1 MKKIVLTLVLVMVLA
16 TLVFAETEKIAY
28 IDTDRIMMS
37 SPETQEA
44 QTILMGERQKWE
56 QEIAD
61 MDAEIEQ
68 LYADYNS
75 KKMILTESGKQE
87 AETKITSLSEAR
99 QAKVQEIFGE
109 NGKFVQRQNELLEP
123 ILNKLKTIIEKVSVE
138 NNYSIVL
145 DASAGSVL
153 YAKPN
158 LDITDIILDEMEKVV
173 E

>member
-87 AETKITSLSEAR
+87 AETKITNMSEAR

>member
-1 MKKIVLTLVLVMVLA
+1 MKKIVLTIILAMVL
-16 TLVFAETEKIAY
+16 TTVVFAETEKIAY
-28 IDTDRIMMS
+28 IDTDKIMMK

-61 MDAEIEQ
+61 MDTEIQQ
-68 LYADYNS
+68 LYTDYDS

-87 AETKITSLSEAR
+87 AENKITSLTETR
-99 QAKVQEIFGE
+99 QAKVQELFGE

-145 DASAGSVL
+145 DASAGSIL

>member
-1 MKKIVLTLVLVMVLA
+1 MKKIVLTIVLTVILT
-16 TLVFAETEKIAY
+16 TLVFAEAEKIAY
-28 IDTDRIMMS
+28 IDTDRIMMT

-68 LYADYNS
+68 LYADYES

-87 AETKITSLSEAR
+87 AETKIMSLSEAR
-99 QAKVQEIFGE
+99 QAKVQELFGE
-109 NGKFVQRQNELLEP
+109 NGTFVQRQNELLAP
-123 ILNKLKTIIEKVSVE
+123 ILNKLKTIIEKVAIE
-138 NNYSIVL
+138 NNYSVIL
-145 DASAGSVL
+145 DASAGSIL
-153 YAKPN
+153 YAKPS
-158 LDITDIILDEMEKVV
+158 LDITDSILNEMEKSV

>member
-1 MKKIVLTLVLVMVLA
+1 MKKIVLTIILAMVL
-16 TLVFAETEKIAY
+16 TTVVFAETEKIAY
-28 IDTDRIMMS
+28 IDTDKIMMK

-61 MDAEIEQ
+61 MDTEIQQ
-68 LYADYNS
+68 LYTDYDS

-87 AETKITSLSEAR
+87 AENKITSLTETR
-99 QAKVQEIFGE
+99 QAKVQELFGE

-145 DASAGSVL
+145 DASAGSIL

-158 LDITDIILDEMEKVV
+158 LDITDIILDEMEKTV

>member
-1 MKKIVLTLVLVMVLA
+1 MKKIVLTIVLA
-16 TLVFAETEKIAY
+16 VILTTIVFAEAEKIAY
-28 IDTDRIMMS
+28 IDTDRIMMT

-61 MDAEIEQ
+61 IDAEIEQ
-68 LYADYNS
+68 LYADYES

-87 AETKITSLSEAR
+87 AETKIMTMSESR
-99 QAKVQEIFGE
+99 QARVQELFGE
-109 NGKFVQRQNELLEP
+109 NGKFVQKQNELLAP

-138 NNYSIVL
+138 NNYSLIL
-145 DASAGSVL
+145 DASAGSIL
-153 YAKPN
+153 YAKPS
-158 LDITDIILDEMEKVV
+158 LDITDVILDEMEKSV

>member
-1 MKKIVLTLVLVMVLA
+1 MKKIVLTIVLA
-16 TLVFAETEKIAY
+16 MILTTLVFAEAEKIAY
-28 IDTDRIMMS
+28 IDTDRIMMT

-68 LYADYNS
+68 LYADYES

-87 AETKITSLSEAR
+87 AETKIMTMSEAR
-99 QAKVQEIFGE
+99 QAKVQELFGE
-109 NGKFVQRQNELLEP
+109 NGTFVQRQNELLAP
-123 ILNKLKTIIEKVSVE
+123 ILNKLKTIIEKVAIE
-138 NNYSIVL
+138 NNYSVIL
-145 DASAGSVL
+145 DASAGSIL
-153 YAKPN
+153 YAKPS
-158 LDITDIILDEMEKVV
+158 LDITDTILDEMDKAV

>member
-1 MKKIVLTLVLVMVLA
+1 MKKIVLTIILA
-16 TLVFAETEKIAY
+16 TVVTTLVFAEAEKIAY
-28 IDTDRIMMS
+28 IDTDRIMMT

-44 QTILMGERQKWE
+44 QTILMGEREKWE

-61 MDAEIEQ
+61 IDAEIQQ
-68 LYADYNS
+68 LYADYES

-87 AETKITSLSEAR
+87 AEAKIMSMSETR

-109 NGKFVQRQNELLEP
+109 NGTFVQRQNELLAP

-145 DASAGSVL
+145 DASAGSIL

-158 LDITDIILDEMEKVV
+158 LDITDSILDEMEKAV

>member
-1 MKKIVLTLVLVMVLA
+1 MKKIVLTIVLA
-16 TLVFAETEKIAY
+16 VILTTLAFAEAEKIAY
-28 IDTDRIMMS
+28 IDTDRIMMT

-68 LYADYNS
+68 LYADYES

-87 AETKITSLSEAR
+87 AETKIMALSEAR
-99 QAKVQEIFGE
+99 QAKVQELFGE
-109 NGKFVQRQNELLEP
+109 NGTFVQRQNELLAP
-123 ILNKLKTIIEKVSVE
+123 ILNKLKTIIEKVAIE
-138 NNYSIVL
+138 NNYSVIL
-145 DASAGSVL
+145 DASAGSIL
-153 YAKPN
+153 YAKPS
-158 LDITDIILDEMEKVV
+158 LDITDSILDEMEKAV

>member
-1 MKKIVLTLVLVMVLA
+1 MKKIVLTIILAMVLT
-16 TLVFAETEKIAY
+16 TLVFAEAEKIAY
-28 IDTDRIMMS
+28 IDTDKIMMK

-61 MDAEIEQ
+61 MDTEIQQ
-68 LYADYNS
+68 LYTDYDS

-87 AETKITSLSEAR
+87 AENKITSLTETR
-99 QAKVQEIFGE
+99 QAKVQELFGE

-145 DASAGSVL
+145 DASAGSIL

>member
-1 MKKIVLTLVLVMVLA
+1 MKKIVLTIVLA
-16 TLVFAETEKIAY
+16 VILSTLVFAEAEKIAY
-28 IDTDRIMMS
+28 IDTDRIMMTS
-37 SPETQEA
+37 TETQEA
-44 QTILMGERQKWE
+44 QTILVGERQKWE

-61 MDAEIEQ
+61 IDTQIEQ
-68 LYADYNS
+68 LYSDYES

-87 AETKITSLSEAR
+87 AETKIMTMTETR
-99 QAKVQEIFGE
+99 QSKVQELFGE
-109 NGKFVQRQNELLEP
+109 NGKFVQRQNELLAP
-123 ILNKLKTIIEKVSVE
+123 ILNKLKTVIEKVSVE

-158 LDITDIILDEMEKVV
+158 LDITDTILDEMEKTV

>member
-1 MKKIVLTLVLVMVLA
+1 MKKIVLTIVFAVILT
-16 TLVFAETEKIAY
+16 TLVFAEAEKLAY
-28 IDTDRIMMS
+28 IDTDRIMMT

-68 LYADYNS
+68 LYADYES

-87 AETKITSLSEAR
+87 AETKIMSLSEAR
-99 QAKVQEIFGE
+99 QAKVQELFGE
-109 NGKFVQRQNELLEP
+109 NGTFVQRQNELLAP
-123 ILNKLKTIIEKVSVE
+123 ILNKLKTIIEKVAIE
-138 NNYSIVL
+138 NNYSIIL
-145 DASAGSVL
+145 DASAGSIL
-153 YAKPN
+153 YAKPS
-158 LDITDIILDEMEKVV
+158 LDITDSILDEMEKAV

>member
-1 MKKIVLTLVLVMVLA
+1 MKKIVLTIVLA
-16 TLVFAETEKIAY
+16 VVLSTLVFAEAEKIAY
-28 IDTDRIMMS
+28 IDTDRIMMTS
-37 SPETQEA
+37 TETQEA
-44 QTILMGERQKWE
+44 QTILVGERQKWE

-61 MDAEIEQ
+61 IDTEIEQ
-68 LYADYNS
+68 LYADYES

-87 AETKITSLSEAR
+87 AETKIMTMTESR
-99 QAKVQEIFGE
+99 QSKVQELFGE
-109 NGKFVQRQNELLEP
+109 NGKFIQRQNELLAP
-123 ILNKLKTIIEKVSVE
+123 ILNKLKTVIEKVSVE

-158 LDITDIILDEMEKVV
+158 LDITDAILDEMEKTV

>member
-1 MKKIVLTLVLVMVLA
+1 MKKIVLTMVLA
-16 TLVFAETEKIAY
+16 MVLTTLVFAETEKIAY
-28 IDTDRIMMS
+28 IDTDRIMMT

-61 MDAEIEQ
+61 MDTEIEQ
-68 LYADYNS
+68 LYADYES

-87 AETKITSLSEAR
+87 AETKIMSMSEAR

-109 NGKFVQRQNELLEP
+109 NGTFVQRQNELLAP
-123 ILNKLKTIIEKVSVE
+123 ILNKLKTIIEKVSIE

-158 LDITDIILDEMEKVV
+158 LDITDTILSEMEKTV

>member
-1 MKKIVLTLVLVMVLA
+1 MKKIVLTIVLA
-16 TLVFAETEKIAY
+16 VILSTLVFAEAEKIAY
-28 IDTDRIMMS
+28 IDTDRIMMTS
-37 SPETQEA
+37 TETQEA
-44 QTILMGERQKWE
+44 QTILVGERQKWE

-61 MDAEIEQ
+61 IDTEIEQ
-68 LYADYNS
+68 LYADYES

-87 AETKITSLSEAR
+87 AETKIMTMTESR
-99 QAKVQEIFGE
+99 QSKVQELFGE
-109 NGKFVQRQNELLEP
+109 NGKFIQRQNELLAP
-123 ILNKLKTIIEKVSVE
+123 ILNKLKTVIEKVSVE

-158 LDITDIILDEMEKVV
+158 LDITDAILDEMEKTV

>member
-1 MKKIVLTLVLVMVLA
+1 MKKIVLTMVLA
-16 TLVFAETEKIAY
+16 VILTTLVFAEAEKIAY
-28 IDTDRIMMS
+28 IDTDRIMMT

-56 QEIAD
+56 KEIAD

-68 LYADYNS
+68 LYADYES

-87 AETKITSLSEAR
+87 AEAKIMSMSEAR
-99 QAKVQEIFGE
+99 QAQVQEIFGE
-109 NGKFVQRQNELLEP
+109 NGKFVQRQNELLAP
-123 ILNKLKTIIEKVSVE
+123 ILNKLKTIIEKVAIE
-138 NNYSIVL
+138 NNYAIIL
-145 DASAGSVL
+145 DASAGSLL

-158 LDITDIILDEMEKVV
+158 LDITDSILDEMNKAV

>member
-1 MKKIVLTLVLVMVLA
+1 MKKIVLTTVLA
-16 TLVFAETEKIAY
+16 MILTTLVFAEAEKIAY
-28 IDTDRIMMS
+28 IDTDRIMMT

-68 LYADYNS
+68 LYADYES

-87 AETKITSLSEAR
+87 AETKIMAMSEAR
-99 QAKVQEIFGE
+99 QAKVQELFGE
-109 NGKFVQRQNELLEP
+109 NGTFVQRQNELLAP
-123 ILNKLKTIIEKVSVE
+123 ILNKLKTIIEKVAIE
-138 NNYSIVL
+138 NNYSVIL
-145 DASAGSVL
+145 DASAGSIL
-153 YAKPN
+153 YAKPS
-158 LDITDIILDEMEKVV
+158 LDITDTILDEMDKAV

>member
-1 MKKIVLTLVLVMVLA
+1 MKKIVLTMVLA
-16 TLVFAETEKIAY
+16 VILTTLVFAEAEKIAY
-28 IDTDRIMMS
+28 IDTDRIMMT

-56 QEIAD
+56 KEIAD
-61 MDAEIEQ
+61 MDTEIEQ
-68 LYADYNS
+68 LYADYES

-87 AETKITSLSEAR
+87 AETKIMAMSESR

-109 NGKFVQRQNELLEP
+109 NGTFVQRQNELLAP
-123 ILNKLKTIIEKVSVE
+123 ILNKLKTIIEKVAIE
-138 NNYSIVL
+138 NNYAIIL
-145 DASAGSVL
+145 DASAGSLL

-158 LDITDIILDEMEKVV
+158 LDITDSILDEMEKAV